1 MNPGIHILVIDD
13 DAMVRDVLCE
23 YLSTFGFVNVTEA
36 TTASRA
42 LKMIHDQK
50 IQIDLVLSD
59 WEMPEHNG
67 LTMLKAV
74 RNSPHRKDTKFIM
87 ITSQKSMER
96 MKITQAAN
104 GRVNSYIVK
113 PFRARI
119 LRDKIWKAMG
129 WEDESQ
135 ADSA

>member
-104 GRVNSYIVK
+104 WRVNS
-113 PFRARI
+113 
-119 LRDKIWKAMG
+119 
-129 WEDESQ
+129 
-135 ADSA
+135 